1 MSDLIRRAFNAE
13 MRAVDNQDDDSDEM
27 IVEGYALRFDEET
40 VIGQAP
46 WGYRESIK
54 REAMNTA
61 DISDVIFNLNHN
73 DSKIA
78 ARTLNQS
85 LKLIVDDVGLKIRA
99 SLANTQTGKD
109 IYELIKSGLITT
121 MSFCAYVKKSLWTED
136 DDDELDHR
144 DIVEFGRFFDVSAVT
159 FAAYPQTEIAAVRNK
174 DITAIDED
182 AQKHF
187 KEKEYRKQIKELDK
201 IMEEIYE

>member
-1 MSDLIRRAFNAE
+1 MSDLIRRSFNVE
-13 MRAVDNQDDDSDEM
+13 MRTVDNQDSDSDKM

-54 REAMNTA
+54 PEAMNTA
-61 DISDVIFNLNHN
+61 DISDVVFNFNHN

-78 ARTLNQS
+78 ARTLNKS
-85 LKLIVDDVGLKIRA
+85 LELVVDSIGLKIRA
-99 SLANTQTGKD
+99 ILASTQTGKD

-121 MSFCAYVKKSLWTED
+121 MSFCAYVKKSQWTES
-136 DDDELDHR
+136 DDDEMDRR

-159 FAAYPQTEIAAVRNK
+159 FATYPQTEIAAARS
-174 DITAIDED
+174 DFSAIDED
-182 AQKHF
+182 ARKHF
-187 KEKEYRKQIKELDK
+187 QEKEYRKQIKELDK

>member
-40 VIGQAP
+40 IIGQAP

-136 DDDELDHR
+136 DDDELDRR